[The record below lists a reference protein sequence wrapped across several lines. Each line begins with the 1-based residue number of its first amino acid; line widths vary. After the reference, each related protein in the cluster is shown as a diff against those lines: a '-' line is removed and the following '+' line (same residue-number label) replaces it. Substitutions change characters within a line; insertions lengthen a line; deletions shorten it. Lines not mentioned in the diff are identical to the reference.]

1 MNLAELNLNVR
12 IYTPSKYKFI
22 AVKGKDSIDLLDR
35 LTTNDLKSL
44 KSMEHAYSLLV
55 SPKGR
60 MIEML
65 SVLNLEGQIILGCSA
80 DSLNK
85 VLEWIDFYTFG
96 EEVEIILDQ
105 KDYQSKIMIMGEN
118 SISFINFIFGIDM
131 SLSEGKS
138 MFIALN
144 KQHYGRIKLLIVN
157 KNYFD
162 FGHYEIYASREDV
175 DYVLKLF
182 KQNRRNFKKVD
193 NKFVDYLNDDKFN
206 NYRIVNNLAGYPTE
220 INENYNPLEAGLKKY
235 INFSKGCYIGQ
246 EVIARLDTYSKVK
259 NRLVLIKSDTEV
271 DSELIN
277 KDKHIGN
284 ITSYTSPDFYNGD
297 YKLAYI
303 RKSFIKDIESDFNFI
318 NNTGSEIKVYI

>member
-175 DYVLKLF
+175 DFVLKLF
-182 KQNRRNFKKVD
+182 KQNRHNF
-193 NKFVDYLNDDKFN
+193 KFVDYLNDDKFN

-235 INFSKGCYIGQ
+235 INFSKGCYVGQ

>member
-22 AVKGKDSIDLLDR
+22 TVKGKDSIDLLDR

>member
-22 AVKGKDSIDLLDR
+22 AVKGKDNIDLLDR

-44 KSMEHAYSLLV
+44 KSMELAYSLLV

-65 SVLNLEGQIILGCSA
+65 SILNLEGQIILGCSE

-96 EEVEIILDQ
+96 EEVEITLDQ

-118 SISFINFIFGIDM
+118 SISFINSIFGIDM

-144 KQHYGRIKLLIVN
+144 KQLYGRIKLLIVN

-175 DYVLKLF
+175 DYILKLF
-182 KQNRRNFKKVD
+182 KQNRHNFKL
-193 NKFVDYLNDDKFN
+193 VDYLNDDQFN

-235 INFSKGCYIGQ
+235 INFNKGCYVGQ
-246 EVIARLDTYSKVK
+246 EVIARLDTYSKVQ
-259 NRLVLIKSDTEV
+259 NRLVLIKSDTKV

-277 KDKHIGN
+277 EDKHIGN
-284 ITSYTSPDFYNGD
+284 ITSYTSSDFYNGD

-303 RKSFIKDIESDFNFI
+303 RKSFINDSESDFNFT

>member
-182 KQNRRNFKKVD
+182 KQNRRNFK
-193 NKFVDYLNDDKFN
+193 FVDYLNDDKFN

-303 RKSFIKDIESDFNFI
+303 KKSFIKDIESDFNFI

>member
-1 MNLAELNLNVR
+1 MILADINANVR
-12 IYTPSKYKFI
+12 IHNPSNYKFI

-60 MIEML
+60 MIEIL
-65 SVLNLEGQIILGCSA
+65 SILNLEDQIILGCSS
-80 DSLNK
+80 DSLDK

-96 EEVEIILDQ
+96 EEVEINLDE
-105 KDYQSKIMIMGEN
+105 KDYQSKIMIMGES
-118 SISFINFIFGIDM
+118 SIPFINSIFGIDM

-144 KQHYGRIKLLIVN
+144 KPLYGRIKLLVVN

-162 FGHYEIYASREDV
+162 FGHYEIYASKEDI
-175 DYVLKLF
+175 DYVLKLL
-182 KQNRRNFKKVD
+182 KNNNGNFE
-193 NKFVDYLNDDKFN
+193 FVDYLNDDQFN

-235 INFSKGCYIGQ
+235 INFNKGCYIGQ

-271 DSELIN
+271 NSELIN
-277 KDKHIGN
+277 EDKLIGN
-284 ITSYTSPDFYNGD
+284 ITSYTSSDFYNGD

-303 RKSFIKDIESDFNFI
+303 RKSFIKDSESDFNFI
-318 NNTGSEIKVYI
+318 DNAGSEIKVYI

>member
-22 AVKGKDSIDLLDR
+22 AVKGKDNIDLLDR

-44 KSMEHAYSLLV
+44 KPMEHAYSMLV

-65 SVLNLEGQIILGCSA
+65 SVLNLEGQIVLGCSA

-105 KDYQSKIMIMGEN
+105 KDYQSKIMIMGES

-144 KQHYGRIKLLIVN
+144 KQRYGRIKLLIVN

-182 KQNRRNFKKVD
+182 KQNRHNF
-193 NKFVDYLNDDKFN
+193 KFVDYLNDDKFN

>member
-55 SPKGR
+55 SPKGK

-65 SVLNLEGQIILGCSA
+65 SILNLEGQIILGCSE

-96 EEVEIILDQ
+96 EEVEITLDQ

-118 SISFINFIFGIDM
+118 SISFINTIFGIDM
-131 SLSEGKS
+131 SLTEGKS

-144 KQHYGRIKLLIVN
+144 KQLYGRIKLLIVN
-157 KNYFD
+157 KNYFG

-182 KQNRRNFKKVD
+182 KQNRHNFKL
-193 NKFVDYLNDDKFN
+193 VDYLNDDQFN

-235 INFSKGCYIGQ
+235 INFNKGCYVGQ
-246 EVIARLDTYSKVK
+246 EVIARLDTYSKVQ
-259 NRLVLIKSDTEV
+259 NRLVLIKSDTKV

-277 KDKHIGN
+277 EDKHIGN
-284 ITSYTSPDFYNGD
+284 ITSYTSSDFYNGD

-303 RKSFIKDIESDFNFI
+303 RKSFINDSESDFNFT

>member
-22 AVKGKDSIDLLDR
+22 TVKGKDSIDLLDR

-235 INFSKGCYIGQ
+235 INFSKGCYVGQ

-259 NRLVLIKSDTEV
+259 NRLVLIKSDTQV

-318 NNTGSEIKVYI
+318 NNTGSKIKVYI

>member
-1 MNLAELNLNVR
+1 MILADINANVR
-12 IYTPSKYKFI
+12 IHNPSNYKFI

-60 MIEML
+60 MIEIL
-65 SVLNLEGQIILGCSA
+65 SILNLEDQIILGCSS
-80 DSLNK
+80 DSLDK

-96 EEVEIILDQ
+96 EEVEINLDE
-105 KDYQSKIMIMGEN
+105 KDYQSKIMIMGES
-118 SISFINFIFGIDM
+118 SIPFINSIFGIDM

-144 KQHYGRIKLLIVN
+144 KPLYGRIKLLVVN

-162 FGHYEIYASREDV
+162 FGHYEIYASKEDI
-175 DYVLKLF
+175 DYVLKLL
-182 KQNRRNFKKVD
+182 KKNNGNFE
-193 NKFVDYLNDDKFN
+193 FVDYLNDDQFN

-235 INFSKGCYIGQ
+235 INFNKGCYIGQ

-271 DSELIN
+271 NSELIN
-277 KDKHIGN
+277 EDKLIGN
-284 ITSYTSPDFYNGD
+284 ITSYTSSDFYNGD

-303 RKSFIKDIESDFNFI
+303 RKSFIKDSESDFNFI

>member
-44 KSMEHAYSLLV
+44 KSIEPAYSLLV

-182 KQNRRNFKKVD
+182 KQNRRNFK
-193 NKFVDYLNDDKFN
+193 FVDYLNEDKFN

-235 INFSKGCYIGQ
+235 INFSKGCYIGL

-303 RKSFIKDIESDFNFI
+303 KKSFIKDIESDFNFI

>member
-182 KQNRRNFKKVD
+182 KQNRDDF
-193 NKFVDYLNDDKFN
+193 KFVDYLNEDKFN

-235 INFSKGCYIGQ
+235 INFSKGCYVGQ
-246 EVIARLDTYSKVK
+246 EVIARLDTYSKVRNK
-259 NRLVLIKSDTEV
+259 LVLIKSDTEV

-277 KDKHIGN
+277 KDKLIGN
-284 ITSYTSPDFYNGD
+284 ITSYTSPNFYNGD

>member
-144 KQHYGRIKLLIVN
+144 KQYYGRIKLLIVN

-182 KQNRRNFKKVD
+182 KQNRRNF
-193 NKFVDYLNDDKFN
+193 KFVDYLNDDKFN

-303 RKSFIKDIESDFNFI
+303 KKSFIKDIESDFNFI

>member
-1 MNLAELNLNVR
+1 MNLAELNSNVR
-12 IYTPSKYKFI
+12 IYTPSNYKFI

-60 MIEML
+60 MIEIL
-65 SVLNLEGQIILGCSA
+65 SILNLEDQIILGCSA
-80 DSLNK
+80 DSLDK

-96 EEVEIILDQ
+96 EEVEITLDE

-118 SISFINFIFGIDM
+118 SIPFINSVFGIDM

-144 KQHYGRIKLLIVN
+144 KPLYGRIKLLVVN

-162 FGHYEIYASREDV
+162 FGHYEIYASKEDI
-175 DYVLKLF
+175 DYVLKLL
-182 KQNRRNFKKVD
+182 KKNNGNFE
-193 NKFVDYLNDDKFN
+193 FVNYLSDDEFN

-235 INFSKGCYIGQ
+235 INFNKGCYIGQ

-271 DSELIN
+271 NSELIN

-284 ITSYTSPDFYNGD
+284 ITSYTSSDFHNGD

-303 RKSFIKDIESDFNFI
+303 RKSFIKDSESDFNFI
-318 NNTGSEIKVYI
+318 NNSGSEIKVYI

>member
-65 SVLNLEGQIILGCSA
+65 SILNLEGQIILGCSE

-96 EEVEIILDQ
+96 EEVEITLDQ

-118 SISFINFIFGIDM
+118 SISFINSIFGIDM
-131 SLSEGKS
+131 SLAEGKS

-144 KQHYGRIKLLIVN
+144 KQLYGRIKLLIVN

-162 FGHYEIYASREDV
+162 FGHYEIYASREDI
-175 DYVLKLF
+175 DYTLKLF
-182 KQNRRNFKKVD
+182 KQNKHNFKLVE
-193 NKFVDYLNDDKFN
+193 YLNDDQFN

-235 INFSKGCYIGQ
+235 INFNKGCYVGQ

-277 KDKHIGN
+277 QDKHIGN
-284 ITSYTSPDFYNGD
+284 ITSYSSPDFYNGD

-303 RKSFIKDIESDFNFI
+303 RKSFIKDSESDFNFT
-318 NNTGSEIKVYI
+318 NNTGSEIKVFL

>member
-22 AVKGKDSIDLLDR
+22 TVKGKDSIDLLDR

-55 SPKGR
+55 STKGR
-60 MIEML
+60 MIEIL

-175 DYVLKLF
+175 DYVLKIF
-182 KQNRRNFKKVD
+182 KRNRHNF
-193 NKFVDYLNDDKFN
+193 KFVDYLNDDKFN

-220 INENYNPLEAGLKKY
+220 INENYNPLEAGLGKY

-259 NRLVLIKSDTEV
+259 NRLVLIKSNTEV

-303 RKSFIKDIESDFNFI
+303 KKSFIKDIESDFNFI

>member
-55 SPKGR
+55 SPKGK

-65 SVLNLEGQIILGCSA
+65 SILNLEGQIILGCSE

-96 EEVEIILDQ
+96 EEVEITLDQ

-118 SISFINFIFGIDM
+118 SISFINTIFGIDM
-131 SLSEGKS
+131 SLTEGKS

-144 KQHYGRIKLLIVN
+144 KQLYGRIKLLIVN
-157 KNYFD
+157 KNYFG

-182 KQNRRNFKKVD
+182 KQNRHNFKL
-193 NKFVDYLNDDKFN
+193 VDYLNDDQFN

-235 INFSKGCYIGQ
+235 INFNKGCYVGQ
-246 EVIARLDTYSKVK
+246 EVIARLDTYSKVQ
-259 NRLVLIKSDTEV
+259 NRLVLIKSDTKV

-277 KDKHIGN
+277 EDKHIGN
-284 ITSYTSPDFYNGD
+284 ITSYTSSDFYNGD

-303 RKSFIKDIESDFNFI
+303 RKSFINDSEFDFNFT

>member
-1 MNLAELNLNVR
+1 MNLAELNSNVR
-12 IYTPSKYKFI
+12 IYTPSNYKFI

-60 MIEML
+60 MLEIL
-65 SVLNLEGQIILGCSA
+65 SILNLEDQIILGCSEE
-80 DSLNK
+80 SLDK

-96 EEVEIILDQ
+96 EEVEITFDE

-118 SISFINFIFGIDM
+118 SIPFINSIFGIDM

-144 KQHYGRIKLLIVN
+144 KPLYGRIKLLVVN

-162 FGHYEIYASREDV
+162 FGHYEIYASREDI
-175 DYVLKLF
+175 DYVLKLL
-182 KQNRRNFKKVD
+182 KKNNGNFE
-193 NKFVDYLNDDKFN
+193 FVDYLNDDQFN
-206 NYRIVNNLAGYPTE
+206 NFRIVNNLAGYPTE

-235 INFSKGCYIGQ
+235 INFNKGCYIGQ

-259 NRLVLIKSDTEV
+259 NRLVLIKSDNEV
-271 DSELIN
+271 NSELIN

-284 ITSYTSPDFYNGD
+284 ITSYTSSDFYNGD

-303 RKSFIKDIESDFNFI
+303 RKSFIKDSESDFNFT

>member
-182 KQNRRNFKKVD
+182 KQNRRNFK
-193 NKFVDYLNDDKFN
+193 FVDYLNDDKFN

>member
-1 MNLAELNLNVR
+1 MNLAELNSNVR
-12 IYTPSKYKFI
+12 IYTPSNYKFI

-60 MIEML
+60 MIEIL
-65 SVLNLEGQIILGCSA
+65 SILNLEDQIILGCSA
-80 DSLNK
+80 DSLDK

-96 EEVEIILDQ
+96 EEVEITLDE

-118 SISFINFIFGIDM
+118 SIPFINSVFGIDM

-144 KQHYGRIKLLIVN
+144 KPLYGRIKLLVVN

-162 FGHYEIYASREDV
+162 FGHYEIYASKEDI
-175 DYVLKLF
+175 DYVLKLL
-182 KQNRRNFKKVD
+182 KKNNGNFE
-193 NKFVDYLNDDKFN
+193 FVNYLNDDEFN

-235 INFSKGCYIGQ
+235 INFNKGCYIGQ

-271 DSELIN
+271 NSELIN
-277 KDKHIGN
+277 ENQHIGN
-284 ITSYTSPDFYNGD
+284 ITSYTSSDFYNGD

-303 RKSFIKDIESDFNFI
+303 RKSFIKDSESDFNFI
-318 NNTGSEIKVYI
+318 NNAGGEIKVYI

>member
-1 MNLAELNLNVR
+1 MNLAELNSNVR
-12 IYTPSKYKFI
+12 IYTPSNYKFI

-60 MIEML
+60 MIEIL
-65 SVLNLEGQIILGCSA
+65 SILNLEDQIILGCSEE
-80 DSLNK
+80 SLDK

-96 EEVEIILDQ
+96 EEVEITFDE

-118 SISFINFIFGIDM
+118 SIPFINSIFGIDM

-144 KQHYGRIKLLIVN
+144 KPLYGRIKLLVVN

-162 FGHYEIYASREDV
+162 FGHYEIYASREDI
-175 DYVLKLF
+175 DYVLKLL
-182 KQNRRNFKKVD
+182 KKNNGNFE
-193 NKFVDYLNDDKFN
+193 FVDYLNDDQFN
-206 NYRIVNNLAGYPTE
+206 NFRIVNNLAGYPTE

-235 INFSKGCYIGQ
+235 INFNKGCYIGQ

-259 NRLVLIKSDTEV
+259 NRLVLIKSDNEV
-271 DSELIN
+271 NSELIN

-284 ITSYTSPDFYNGD
+284 ITSYTSSDFYMV
-297 YKLAYI
+297 I
-303 RKSFIKDIESDFNFI
+303 I
-318 NNTGSEIKVYI
+318 NWLI

>member
-1 MNLAELNLNVR
+1 MNLAELNSNVR
-12 IYTPSKYKFI
+12 IYTPSNYKFI

-60 MIEML
+60 MIEIL
-65 SVLNLEGQIILGCSA
+65 SILNLEDQIILGCSEE
-80 DSLNK
+80 SLDK

-96 EEVEIILDQ
+96 EEVEITFDE

-118 SISFINFIFGIDM
+118 SIPFINSIFGIDM

-144 KQHYGRIKLLIVN
+144 KPLYGRIKLLVVN

-162 FGHYEIYASREDV
+162 FGHYEIYASREDI
-175 DYVLKLF
+175 DYVLKLL
-182 KQNRRNFKKVD
+182 KKNNGNFE
-193 NKFVDYLNDDKFN
+193 FVDYLNDDQFN
-206 NYRIVNNLAGYPTE
+206 NFRIVNNLAGYPTE

-235 INFSKGCYIGQ
+235 INFNKGCYIGQ

-259 NRLVLIKSDTEV
+259 NRLVLIKSEAKV
-271 DSELIN
+271 NSELIN
-277 KDKHIGN
+277 DGKHIGN
-284 ITSYTSPDFYNGD
+284 ITSYTSSDFYNGD

-303 RKSFIKDIESDFNFI
+303 RKSFIKDSESDFNFT

>member
-1 MNLAELNLNVR
+1 MNLSELNLNVR
-12 IYTPSKYKFI
+12 IHTPSKYKFI
-22 AVKGKDSIDLLDR
+22 VVKGKDNIDLLDR

-65 SVLNLEGQIILGCSA
+65 SILNLEGQIILGCSA
-80 DSLNK
+80 DSLDK
-85 VLEWIDFYTFG
+85 VLDWIDFYTFG
-96 EEVEIILDQ
+96 EEVEITLDQ
-105 KDYQSKIMIMGEN
+105 KEYQSKIMIMGEN

-131 SLSEGKS
+131 SLTEGKS

-144 KQHYGRIKLLIVN
+144 KQLYGRIKLLIVN

-175 DYVLKLF
+175 DYILKLF
-182 KQNRRNFKKVD
+182 KQNKNNFKLVE
-193 NKFVDYLNDDKFN
+193 YLNDDQFN
-206 NYRIVNNLAGYPTE
+206 NYRIVNNLAGYPAE

-235 INFSKGCYIGQ
+235 INFNKGCYIGQ

-277 KDKHIGN
+277 QDKHIGN
-284 ITSYTSPDFYNGD
+284 ITSYSSPDFYNGD

-303 RKSFIKDIESDFNFI
+303 RKSFIKDSESDFNFI
-318 NNTGSEIKVYI
+318 NNKGSEIKVYI

>member
-12 IYTPSKYKFI
+12 IYTPSKYKFF

-303 RKSFIKDIESDFNFI
+303 KKSFIKDIESDFNFI

>member
-1 MNLAELNLNVR
+1 MNLSELNLNVR
-12 IYTPSKYKFI
+12 IYTPSKYKFF

-182 KQNRRNFKKVD
+182 KQNRHNF
-193 NKFVDYLNDDKFN
+193 KFVDYLNDDKFN

-246 EVIARLDTYSKVK
+246 EVIARLDTYSKVR

-284 ITSYTSPDFYNGD
+284 ITSYTSPNFYNGD

>member
-105 KDYQSKIMIMGEN
+105 KDYQSKIMIMGES

-182 KQNRRNFKKVD
+182 KQNRHNF
-193 NKFVDYLNDDKFN
+193 KFVDYLNDDKFN

-235 INFSKGCYIGQ
+235 INFSKGCYVGQ

-277 KDKHIGN
+277 KDKLIGN
-284 ITSYTSPDFYNGD
+284 ITSYTSPNFYNGD

-318 NNTGSEIKVYI
+318 NNTGSKIKVYI

>member
-1 MNLAELNLNVR
+1 MNLTELNLNTR

-22 AVKGKDSIDLLDR
+22 AVKGKESIDLLDR

-65 SVLNLEGQIILGCSA
+65 SILNLEGEIILGCSA

-96 EEVEIILDQ
+96 EEVEITLDQ

-118 SISFINFIFGIDM
+118 SISFINDIFGIDM

-144 KQHYGRIKLLIVN
+144 KQLYGRIKLLIVN

-182 KQNRRNFKKVD
+182 KQNKNNF
-193 NKFVDYLNDDKFN
+193 KFVDYLNDDKFN
-206 NYRIVNNLAGYPTE
+206 NYRIVNHLAGYPTE
-220 INENYNPLEAGLKKY
+220 INENYNPLEAGLQKY
-235 INFSKGCYIGQ
+235 INFNKGCYIGQ

-259 NRLVLIKSDTEV
+259 NKLVLIKSDTEG

-277 KDKHIGN
+277 QDKHIGN

-303 RKSFIKDIESDFNFI
+303 RKSFIKDSESDFNFI

>member
-182 KQNRRNFKKVD
+182 KQNRDDF
-193 NKFVDYLNDDKFN
+193 KFVDYLNEDKFN

>member
-22 AVKGKDSIDLLDR
+22 AVKGKESIDLLDR

-65 SVLNLEGQIILGCSA
+65 SILNLEGQIILGCSE

-118 SISFINFIFGIDM
+118 SISFINDIFGIDM
-131 SLSEGKS
+131 SLTEGKS

-144 KQHYGRIKLLIVN
+144 KQLYGRITLLIVN

-182 KQNRRNFKKVD
+182 KQNRRNFK
-193 NKFVDYLNDDKFN
+193 FVDYLNNDKFN

-235 INFSKGCYIGQ
+235 INFSKGCYVGQ

-259 NRLVLIKSDTEV
+259 NRLVLIKSDTKV

-303 RKSFIKDIESDFNFI
+303 RKSFIKDSESDFNFI

>member
-1 MNLAELNLNVR
+1 MNLSELNLNVR

-22 AVKGKDSIDLLDR
+22 AVKGKDNIDLLDR

-65 SVLNLEGQIILGCSA
+65 SILNLEGQIILGCSE

-96 EEVEIILDQ
+96 EEVEITLDQ
-105 KDYQSKIMIMGEN
+105 KEYQSKIMIMGEN
-118 SISFINFIFGIDM
+118 SISFINTIFGIDM
-131 SLSEGKS
+131 SLTEGKS

-144 KQHYGRIKLLIVN
+144 KQLYGRIKLLIVN
-157 KNYFD
+157 KNYFG

-182 KQNRRNFKKVD
+182 KQNRHNFKL
-193 NKFVDYLNDDKFN
+193 VDYLNDDQFN
-206 NYRIVNNLAGYPTE
+206 NYRIVNNLAGYPSE

-235 INFSKGCYIGQ
+235 INFTKGCYVGQ

-259 NRLVLIKSDTEV
+259 NRLVLIKSDTKV
-271 DSELIN
+271 DSDLIN
-277 KDKHIGN
+277 QDKHIGN

-303 RKSFIKDIESDFNFI
+303 RKSFIKDSESDFNFI

>member
-182 KQNRRNFKKVD
+182 KQNRHNF
-193 NKFVDYLNDDKFN
+193 KFVDYLNDDKFN

-235 INFSKGCYIGQ
+235 INFSKISR
-246 EVIARLDTYSKVK
+246 I
-259 NRLVLIKSDTEV
+259 
-271 DSELIN
+271 
-277 KDKHIGN
+277 
-284 ITSYTSPDFYNGD
+284 
-297 YKLAYI
+297 
-303 RKSFIKDIESDFNFI
+303 
-318 NNTGSEIKVYI
+318 

>member
-55 SPKGR
+55 SPKGK

-65 SVLNLEGQIILGCSA
+65 SILNLEGQIILGCSE

-96 EEVEIILDQ
+96 EEVEITLDQ

-118 SISFINFIFGIDM
+118 SISFINTIFGIDM
-131 SLSEGKS
+131 SLTEGKS

-144 KQHYGRIKLLIVN
+144 KQLYGRIKLLIVN
-157 KNYFD
+157 KNYFG

-182 KQNRRNFKKVD
+182 KQNRHNFKLVE
-193 NKFVDYLNDDKFN
+193 YINDDQFN

-235 INFSKGCYIGQ
+235 INFNKGCYVGQ
-246 EVIARLDTYSKVK
+246 EVIARLDTYSKVQ
-259 NRLVLIKSDTEV
+259 NRLVLIKSDTKV

-277 KDKHIGN
+277 EDKHIGN
-284 ITSYTSPDFYNGD
+284 ITSYTSSDFYNGD

-303 RKSFIKDIESDFNFI
+303 RKSFINDSESDFNFT

>member
-22 AVKGKDSIDLLDR
+22 AVKGKDNIDLLDR

-65 SVLNLEGQIILGCSA
+65 SILNLEGQIILGCSE

-96 EEVEIILDQ
+96 EEVEITLDQ
-105 KDYQSKIMIMGEN
+105 KEYQSKIMIMGEN
-118 SISFINFIFGIDM
+118 SISFINSIFGIDM

-144 KQHYGRIKLLIVN
+144 KQLYGRIKLLIVN

-162 FGHYEIYASREDV
+162 FGHYEIYASREDI
-175 DYVLKLF
+175 DYTLKLF
-182 KQNRRNFKKVD
+182 KQNKHNFKLVE
-193 NKFVDYLNDDKFN
+193 YLNDDQFN
-206 NYRIVNNLAGYPTE
+206 NYRIVNNLAGYPSE

-235 INFSKGCYIGQ
+235 INFNKGCYIGQ

-277 KDKHIGN
+277 QDQHIGN
-284 ITSYTSPDFYNGD
+284 ITSYSSPDFYNGD

-303 RKSFIKDIESDFNFI
+303 RKSFIKDSESDFNFI
-318 NNTGSEIKVYI
+318 NNTGSEIKVYL

>member
-1 MNLAELNLNVR
+1 MNLAELNSNVR
-12 IYTPSKYKFI
+12 IYTPSNYKFI

-60 MIEML
+60 MIEIL
-65 SVLNLEGQIILGCSA
+65 SILNLEDQIILGCSEE
-80 DSLNK
+80 SLDK

-96 EEVEIILDQ
+96 EEVEITFDE

-118 SISFINFIFGIDM
+118 SIPFINSIFGIDM

-144 KQHYGRIKLLIVN
+144 KPLYGRIKLLVVN

-162 FGHYEIYASREDV
+162 FGHYEIYASREDI
-175 DYVLKLF
+175 DYVLKLL
-182 KQNRRNFKKVD
+182 KKNNGNFE
-193 NKFVDYLNDDKFN
+193 FVDYLNDDQFN
-206 NYRIVNNLAGYPTE
+206 NFRIVNNLAGYPTE

-235 INFSKGCYIGQ
+235 INFNKGCYIGQ

-259 NRLVLIKSDTEV
+259 NRLVLIKSDNEV
-271 DSELIN
+271 NSELIN

-284 ITSYTSPDFYNGD
+284 ITSYTSSDFYNGD

-303 RKSFIKDIESDFNFI
+303 RKSFIKDSESDFNFT

>member
-1 MNLAELNLNVR
+1 MNLAELNSNVR
-12 IYTPSKYKFI
+12 IYTPSKYKFMTL
-22 AVKGKDSIDLLDR
+22 KGKDSIDLLDR

-175 DYVLKLF
+175 DYVLKIF
-182 KQNRRNFKKVD
+182 KRNRHNF
-193 NKFVDYLNDDKFN
+193 KFVDYLNDDKFN

-220 INENYNPLEAGLKKY
+220 INENYNPLEAGLEKY

>member
-22 AVKGKDSIDLLDR
+22 TVKGKDSIDLLDR

-85 VLEWIDFYTFG
+85 VLEWIDFYTFE

-182 KQNRRNFKKVD
+182 KQNRHNF
-193 NKFVDYLNDDKFN
+193 KFVDYLNDDKFN

-220 INENYNPLEAGLKKY
+220 INENYNPLEAGLEKY

-259 NRLVLIKSDTEV
+259 NRLVLIKSDTKV

>member
-1 MNLAELNLNVR
+1 MNLAELNSNVR
-12 IYTPSKYKFI
+12 IYTPSNYKFI

-60 MIEML
+60 MIEIL
-65 SVLNLEGQIILGCSA
+65 SILNLEDQIILGCSA
-80 DSLNK
+80 DSLDK

-96 EEVEIILDQ
+96 EEVEITLDE

-118 SISFINFIFGIDM
+118 SIPFINSVFGIDM

-144 KQHYGRIKLLIVN
+144 KPLYGRIKLLVVN

-162 FGHYEIYASREDV
+162 FGHYEIYDSKEDI
-175 DYVLKLF
+175 DYVLKLL
-182 KQNRRNFKKVD
+182 KKNNGNFE
-193 NKFVDYLNDDKFN
+193 FVNYLNDDEFN

-235 INFSKGCYIGQ
+235 INFNKGCYIGQ

-271 DSELIN
+271 NSELIN
-277 KDKHIGN
+277 ENQHIGN
-284 ITSYTSPDFYNGD
+284 ITSYTSSDFYNGD

-303 RKSFIKDIESDFNFI
+303 RKSFIKDSESDFNFI
-318 NNTGSEIKVYI
+318 NNAGSEIKVYI

>member
-1 MNLAELNLNVR
+1 MNLAELNSNVR
-12 IYTPSKYKFI
+12 IYTPSNYKFI

-60 MIEML
+60 MIEIL
-65 SVLNLEGQIILGCSA
+65 SILNLEDQIILGCSEE
-80 DSLNK
+80 SLDK

-96 EEVEIILDQ
+96 EEVEITFDE

-118 SISFINFIFGIDM
+118 SIPFINSIFGIDM

-144 KQHYGRIKLLIVN
+144 KPLYGRIKLLVVN

-162 FGHYEIYASREDV
+162 FGHYEIYASREDI
-175 DYVLKLF
+175 DYVLKLL
-182 KQNRRNFKKVD
+182 KKNNGNFE
-193 NKFVDYLNDDKFN
+193 FVDYLNDDQFN
-206 NYRIVNNLAGYPTE
+206 NFRIVNNLAGYPTE

-235 INFSKGCYIGQ
+235 INFNKGCYIGQ

-259 NRLVLIKSDTEV
+259 NRLVLIKSDNEV
-271 DSELIN
+271 NSELIN

-284 ITSYTSPDFYNGD
+284 ITSYTSSDFYNGD

-303 RKSFIKDIESDFNFI
+303 RKSFIKDSESDFNFT
-318 NNTGSEIKVYI
+318 NNTGSDIKVYI

>member
-105 KDYQSKIMIMGEN
+105 KAYQSKIMIMGEN

-182 KQNRRNFKKVD
+182 KQNRDDF
-193 NKFVDYLNDDKFN
+193 KFVDYLNEDKFN

-235 INFSKGCYIGQ
+235 INFSKGCYVGQ